1 MKKATV
7 KKWIRDRQIGYLT
20 PDDGGEEVFFRL
32 GSICNLEES
41 GYPAAGQRVE
51 YRETVNDRGLISYH
65 VRILPDDDFGRAA

>member
-1 MKKATV
+1 MKRATI
-7 KKWIRDRQIGYLT
+7 KKWISERQIGYLR

-51 YRETVNDRGLISYH
+51 YRETENTRGLIAYH
-65 VRILPDDDFGRAA
+65 VHILPDDGTRRAA